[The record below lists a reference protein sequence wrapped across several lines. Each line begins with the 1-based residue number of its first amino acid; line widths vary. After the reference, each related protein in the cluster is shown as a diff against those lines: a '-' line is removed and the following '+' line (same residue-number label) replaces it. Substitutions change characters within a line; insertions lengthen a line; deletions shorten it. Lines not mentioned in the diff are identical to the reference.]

1 MRKFL
6 LMFLMVVIMSSVSFA
21 ISSRVFFYK
30 GTATAEAS
38 TSIKVVDKNG
48 SGRITQEILFVN
60 DSTFEVYVDLTG
72 QTTNEYQMTTE
83 ATVSVIDN
91 NEHFSPDGYT
101 TNRIKVRAKTG
112 DVNFRFWGL
121 Y

>member
-6 LMFLMVVIMSSVSFA
+6 LMFLMLMVSSVSLA
-21 ISSRVFFYK
+21 VSSNTFFYE
-30 GTATAEAS
+30 GTATLEAS
-38 TSIKVVDKNG
+38 KVIKIVDKNG
-48 SGRITQEILFVN
+48 SGKIAQEILFVN
-60 DSTFEVYVDLTG
+60 DSTLEVYVDFTG
-72 QTTNEYQMTTE
+72 QTTNEYQMSTE
-83 ATVSVIDN
+83 ATVSVIKN

-101 TNRIKVRAKTG
+101 TNRIKVKAKSG

>member
-6 LMFLMVVIMSSVSFA
+6 LMFLMLM
-21 ISSRVFFYK
+21 ISSATFATSSNVFFYT
-30 GTATAEAS
+30 GTATAAAS
-38 TSIKVVDKNG
+38 TTIKVVDNTDRGK
-48 SGRITQEILFVN
+48 IAQELLFVN
-60 DSTFEVYVDLTG
+60 DSTLEVYVDFTG
-72 QTTNEYQMTTE
+72 ETTNEYQMTTE
-83 ATVSVIDN
+83 ATVCVIKN
-91 NEHFSPDGYT
+91 NEHFSPDSFT

>member
-1 MRKFL
+1 MRKLL
-6 LMFLMVVIMSSVSFA
+6 LMFLVVGIMSSVSIA
-21 ISSRVFFYK
+21 ISSKVFYYE

-38 TSIKVVDKNG
+38 IAIKVVDKDDRG
-48 SGRITQEILFVN
+48 KIAQELLFVN
-60 DSTFEVYVDLTG
+60 DSTLEVYVDFTG
-72 QTTNEYQMTTE
+72 ETTNEYQMTTE
-83 ATVSVIDN
+83 ATVCVIKN
-91 NEHFSPDGYT
+91 NEHFSPDSFT